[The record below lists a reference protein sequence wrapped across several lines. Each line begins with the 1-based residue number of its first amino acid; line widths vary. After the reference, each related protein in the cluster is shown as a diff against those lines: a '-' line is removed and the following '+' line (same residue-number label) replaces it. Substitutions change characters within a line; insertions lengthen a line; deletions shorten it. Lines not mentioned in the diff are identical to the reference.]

1 MRSCQNLRETLSH
14 FRTMRRMPDTA
25 FEVISLN
32 LIASI
37 SSTVRSARSIGFGR
51 GMLAGSWAWPGPRAP
66 LARALIGTLLCG
78 WAFID

>member
-1 MRSCQNLRETLSH
+1 MRSYQNLRETLSH
-14 FRTMRRMPDTA
+14 FRTMRRIPDTA

-51 GMLAGSWAWPGPRAP
+51 GMLAGS
-66 LARALIGTLLCG
+66 
-78 WAFID
+78 